1 MREIKIKYE
10 INDKSNIVAYIDGC
24 DCALEQEQILDYLQ
38 LLEKRDLLKTL
49 TLEDDIVQIKDMIE
63 RLEKRCG
70 IKPH

>member
-38 LLEKRDLLKTL
+38 LLEKRDFLKTL
-49 TLEDDIVQIKDMIE
+49 TLEEDIVQIKDMIE

-70 IKPH
+70 IKSR